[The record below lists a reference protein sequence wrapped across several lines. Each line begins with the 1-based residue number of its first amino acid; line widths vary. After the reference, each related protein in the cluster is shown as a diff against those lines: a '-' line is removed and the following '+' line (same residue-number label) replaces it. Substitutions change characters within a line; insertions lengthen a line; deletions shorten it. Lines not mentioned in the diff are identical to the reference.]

1 MLLEVISVSISRRAS
16 SSLARARHLI
26 YFAGRLISLFGC
38 MTQQPPAS
46 AGLHRADEFAFRL
59 QSKRPFISRAPKRE
73 RHISSHM
80 NCSQTRFTPG
90 HKPHCGPTTSTSLTV
105 YIFEVR
111 VNPNVGPTDVRVLC
125 IRSCRLGKPRITSHS
140 FLPTIEP
147 PPLITDGGEQKKS

>member
-1 MLLEVISVSISRRAS
+1 MLLEVISVSISRRRETHFPIWMYDSAATCLCGS
-16 SSLARARHLI
+16 
-26 YFAGRLISLFGC
+26 
-38 MTQQPPAS
+38 PP
-46 AGLHRADEFAFRL
+46 GNRRADEFAFRL